1 MTVPTPLP
9 DAAQP
14 SPGASPP
21 AGPAAEPFQDLVDH
35 ARHTRVVVIGGGIAG
50 LVAAWECVKVGM
62 SVTLVEASDR
72 LGGTIGSTRLA
83 GLDLETG
90 VTCWSTRGGA
100 VRQLV
105 AEVLPDAA
113 IVSPRDDRE
122 WIAGLAKGA
131 AAPLPVEQVLG
142 IPANPWDE
150 SVRRVIGWDG
160 TWRAYLDRLRP
171 PLTIGAQR
179 SAGRLVRSRMGA
191 KVRDRLVAP
200 LTVDRF
206 GLDPDDVD
214 VEIAAPGLS
223 TALTRTGWLG
233 GAVADVRVGA
243 TGSAIEGLDGG
254 MPQLVAALA
263 RRLAERGAA
272 VHTGARATG
281 LVRAG
286 EAWVVGLAAPTQTS
300 PFRRGAPGSTAEPE
314 SAGSD
319 VRPPARGHRRRR
331 HRRDGRGRRAC
342 PARPGA
348 RRSGVRRRGGRRH
361 RPRSRDAASST
372 PRNSTPRRAVR
383 TSTPSPAHCA
393 RPGSCT
399 RPRAG
404 SGSPAKPVAGRHV
417 LRVAFGAPGVA
428 PATATLSDAEAAAL
442 AVAEASALL
451 GVRLDERALVG
462 AHRDVF
468 TLVPPASALGQRDR
482 AATARAAVGR
492 EPRHRG
498 GRRLAVGKR
507 ARPGRRRCPGRN
519 RPAAPPGCSGARPRR
534 TEHAAT
540 TRCQGWMPESAYRA
554 TLGESS
560 GAHQA

>member
-1 MTVPTPLP
+1 VTVPTPLP

-14 SPGASPP
+14 SPASPP
-21 AGPAAEPFQDLVDH
+21 VGSAAEPFQDLVEH

-72 LGGTIGSTRLA
+72 LGGMIGSTRLA

-90 VTCWSTRGGA
+90 VTCWSTRDGA
-100 VRQLV
+100 VRKLV

-131 AAPLPVEQVLG
+131 AAPLPVDQVLG

-263 RRLAERGAA
+263 RRLAERGAT
-272 VHTGARATG
+272 VHTGARATSLARSG
-281 LVRAG
+281 A
-286 EAWVVGLAAPTQTS
+286 AWTVGLAAVGDAPDSTVPVPPDGPES
-300 PFRRGAPGSTAEPE
+300 PVVERARNERVETPVPPDGSVPADLLADAVIVATDEGAARALLAPALGVPAFADVAAAGIAREVVTMVVDAPELDAAPRGAHVHAVPGTLRATGLVHETARWEWLARE
-314 SAGSD
+314 AG
-319 VRPPARGHRRRR
+319 
-331 HRRDGRGRRAC
+331 
-342 PARPGA
+342 
-348 RRSGVRRRGGRRH
+348 
-361 RPRSRDAASST
+361 T
-372 PRNSTPRRAVR
+372 
-383 TSTPSPAHCA
+383 
-393 RPGSCT
+393 
-399 RPRAG
+399 
-404 SGSPAKPVAGRHV
+404 GRHV

-451 GVRLDERALVG
+451 GTHLGERALVG

-492 EPRHRG
+492 NHG
-498 GRRLAVGKR
+498 IAAVGAWLSGSGLAAVVAD
-507 ARPGRRRCPGRN
+507 ARDETDRLRRQVLW
-519 RPAAPPGCSGARPRR
+519 GA
-534 TEHAAT
+534 AAT
-540 TRCQGWMPESAYRA
+540 D
-554 TLGESS
+554 
-560 GAHQA
+560 

>member
-9 DAAQP
+9 GAAGP
-14 SPGASPP
+14 SPESSGRVVPD
-21 AGPAAEPFQDLVDH
+21 AEPFQDLVEH
-35 ARHTRVVVIGGGIAG
+35 ARQTRVVVIGGGIAG

-72 LGGTIGSTRLA
+72 LGGTVGSARLA

-100 VRQLV
+100 VRRLV
-105 AEVLPDAA
+105 DEVLPEAV

-131 AAPLPVEQVLG
+131 AAPMPVDQVLG

-171 PLTIGAQR
+171 PLTIGTQR

-206 GLDPDDVD
+206 GIDPDDVD

-243 TGSAIEGLDGG
+243 TGPAVEGLDGG

-263 RRLAERGAA
+263 RRLAERGATVYTA
-272 VHTGARATG
+272 ARATG
-281 LVRAG
+281 LVRDG
-286 EAWVVGLAAPTQTS
+286 SRWTVVLAAVGDGPDS
-300 PFRRGAPGSTAEPE
+300 PVVERARDARDETPPPPDGPVPADLPADAVIVATDEAAARALLGPALGAAEFADVIAAGVAREVVTLVVDAPELDAAPRGAHVHA
-314 SAGSD
+314 
-319 VRPPARGHRRRR
+319 V
-331 HRRDGRGRRAC
+331 
-342 PARPGA
+342 PGA
-348 RRSGVRRRGGRRH
+348 L
-361 RPRSRDAASST
+361 
-372 PRNSTPRRAVR
+372 RATGLVHETAR
-383 TSTPSPAHCA
+383 WEWLAREAGPA
-393 RPGSCT
+393 
-399 RPRAG
+399 
-404 SGSPAKPVAGRHV
+404 RHV
-417 LRVAFGAPGVA
+417 LRVAFGGPGVA
-428 PATATLSDAEAAAL
+428 PATATLPDAEAAAL

-451 GVRLDERALVG
+451 GVRLDERTIVA
-462 AHRDVF
+462 AHRDAF
-468 TLVPPASALGQRDR
+468 RLAPPASALGQRER
-482 AATARAAVGR
+482 AATARTTVGREHGIAAVGAWLSGSGLAQVVADAR
-492 EPRHRG
+492 DETDRL
-498 GRRLAVGKR
+498 RRQVLWGAT
-507 ARPGRRRCPGRN
+507 
-519 RPAAPPGCSGARPRR
+519 APD
-534 TEHAAT
+534 
-540 TRCQGWMPESAYRA
+540 
-554 TLGESS
+554 
-560 GAHQA
+560 

>member
-21 AGPAAEPFQDLVDH
+21 VGPAAEPFQDLVEH

-72 LGGTIGSTRLA
+72 LGGMIGSTRLA

-100 VRQLV
+100 VRKLV

-286 EAWVVGLAAPTQTS
+286 EAWAVGLAAPPQTPPSAAAS
-300 PFRRGAPGSTAEPE
+300 PATAEPE
-314 SAGSD
+314 SAGSASDLPRELLADAVIVATDEGAARALLAPALGVPAFAD
-319 VRPPARGHRRRR
+319 VAAAGIAREVVTMLV
-331 HRRDGRGRRAC
+331 DA
-342 PARPGA
+342 PEL
-348 RRSGVRRRGGRRH
+348 
-361 RPRSRDAASST
+361 DAA
-372 PRNSTPRRAVR
+372 PRGAHVHAVPGTLRATGLVHE
-383 TSTPSPAHCA
+383 TA
-393 RPGSCT
+393 RWEWLA
-399 RPRAG
+399 REAG
-404 SGSPAKPVAGRHV
+404 PGRHV

-451 GVRLDERALVG
+451 GVRLGERALVG

-482 AATARAAVGR
+482 AATARAA
-492 EPRHRG
+492 
-498 GRRLAVGKR
+498 
-507 ARPGRRRCPGRN
+507 
-519 RPAAPPGCSGARPRR
+519 RR
-534 TEHAAT
+534 T
-540 TRCQGWMPESAYRA
+540 
-554 TLGESS
+554 
-560 GAHQA
+560 

>member
-1 MTVPTPLP
+1 M
-9 DAAQP
+9 
-14 SPGASPP
+14 
-21 AGPAAEPFQDLVDH
+21 DLVDH

-90 VTCWSTRGGA
+90 ATCWSTRGGA
-100 VRQLV
+100 VRKLV

-113 IVSPRDDRE
+113 IASPRDDRE
-122 WIAGLAKGA
+122 WIAGLAKGT
-131 AAPLPVEQVLG
+131 AAPIPADQVLG

-150 SVRRVIGWDG
+150 SVRRVIGWGG

-263 RRLAERGAA
+263 QRLTERGAA
-272 VHTGARATG
+272 VHTGARVTGLARTGDAWTVSLAAVEDCPDSPVVEGARNERDETPLPSDGPVPADLPADAVIVATDEDAARALLAPALGVPAFADVAAAGIAREVVTIVVDAPELDSAPRGSQVHAVPGALRATG
-281 LVRAG
+281 LVHETARWQWLAREAG
-286 EAWVVGLAAPTQTS
+286 
-300 PFRRGAPGSTAEPE
+300 
-314 SAGSD
+314 
-319 VRPPARGHRRRR
+319 
-331 HRRDGRGRRAC
+331 
-342 PARPGA
+342 
-348 RRSGVRRRGGRRH
+348 
-361 RPRSRDAASST
+361 
-372 PRNSTPRRAVR
+372 
-383 TSTPSPAHCA
+383 
-393 RPGSCT
+393 
-399 RPRAG
+399 
-404 SGSPAKPVAGRHV
+404 AGRHV
-417 LRVAFGAPGVA
+417 LRVAFGAPGIA

-442 AVAEASALL
+442 AVAEASVLL
-451 GVRLDERALVG
+451 GVRLDARALVA
-462 AHRDVF
+462 AHRDAY

-482 AATARAAVGR
+482 TATARATVGR
-492 EPRHRG
+492 EHGIAAIGAWLSGSGLAQVVADARDETD
-498 GRRLAVGKR
+498 RL
-507 ARPGRRRCPGRN
+507 RRRVLWG
-519 RPAAPPGCSGARPRR
+519 
-534 TEHAAT
+534 TAAT
-540 TRCQGWMPESAYRA
+540 D
-554 TLGESS
+554 
-560 GAHQA
+560 